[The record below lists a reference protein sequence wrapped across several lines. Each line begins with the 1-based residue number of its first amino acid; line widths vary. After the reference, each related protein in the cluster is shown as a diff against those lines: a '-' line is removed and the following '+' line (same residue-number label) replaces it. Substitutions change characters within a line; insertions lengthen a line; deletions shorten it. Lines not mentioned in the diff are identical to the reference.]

1 MGSMEPSRWEKIERI
16 FHAALEVEP
25 RQRAAVLQNSCAGD
39 ESLRQEVESL
49 LAHHAKAGTFIE
61 TPAFMSAKS
70 VTPSGGPISTSGKG
84 TRFAPS
90 EVISHYRV
98 IEEIGGGGMGVVY
111 RAEDIKLERHVALKF
126 LPEESANDA
135 VALERFRREAR
146 AASALNHS
154 NICTIYEI
162 DEFQG
167 RTFIAMELLEGHTL
181 RHVINDKPMAVE
193 TILDLAIQITDALD
207 SAHARGIVHRDIKPA
222 NIFVV
227 SRGQAKVLDFGLAKV
242 VPRASSRSTG
252 SQRTVDSGDT
262 DQLTSPG
269 STLGTVAYMSPEQ
282 VMGKE
287 VDARTDLFS
296 LGVVLYEM
304 CTGTLPFRGDTSAL
318 IFKAILDR
326 DPTPIVRI
334 NPDVPVELERIANKA
349 LEKDC
354 ELRYQ
359 SAAEL
364 RSDLK
369 RMRRDTDSRTSKA
382 VARST
387 PPRMRL
393 ALLALLMVA
402 IIAAVAFTFY
412 RLKRPATPSTSAW
425 QQLTFFTDSAVYPA
439 LSPDGR
445 MLAFIRGR
453 ETLFGPGE
461 VYVKLLPD
469 GQPAQLTHDKREK
482 LSPTFS
488 PDGSRIAYGTF
499 NPWET
504 WEIPVFGGEP
514 RVFMPNSSSLTWIE
528 DGKRLLFS
536 EVKRGLQM
544 SVVTSDEARGQPR
557 DVYVPQGD
565 RIMAHHSY
573 LSPDGKWVL
582 VVEMNNQGALGP
594 CRVVPF
600 DGSGNVRVVGPPDA
614 VCTTGAWSPDGAWLY
629 VSSNHGGR
637 FHIWRQR
644 FPDGSPEQFTSGP
657 TEEEGIAFA
666 ADGKSFITSVGVRDD
681 SVWIHDARG
690 EHQVSSEGSAT
701 SPQFSPDERQ
711 LYYTLSFGERTS
723 SELWVTDLASG
734 SSKPVLSGYSIRSC
748 GVGLQHYAVSRDGRQ
763 VAFSML
769 DKAGHSTVWIAP
781 TDRNSAPREIKSAG
795 NEDCPF
801 FLPDGE
807 LIFRAIVGDQNFL
820 YRMKTDGTGR
830 RKISDSPIFD
840 PFGLS
845 HDGRWILAQTRGK
858 NAEDPYSVSAFS
870 VDGGPTTVIC
880 VGLCLAAWDRSGK
893 SLYLG
898 LNIANVNIYAL
909 PLQRSG
915 LPNLPAGGFSTQE
928 QLAQLKATV
937 VPFGIV
943 ESAGTASMYA
953 YTNSTIRRNLYR
965 VPLP

>member
-1 MGSMEPSRWEKIERI
+1 MGPMDASRWAKIERV
-16 FHAALEVEP
+16 FHAVLGAEP
-25 RQRAAVLQNSCAGD
+25 GQRAQILENSCAGD

-49 LAHHAKAGTFIE
+49 LAHHAKADTFIE
-61 TPAFMSAKS
+61 TPAFVSAKS
-70 VTPSGGPISTSGKG
+70 APPSPGPASTSGKG
-84 TRFAPS
+84 TRFAS
-90 EVISHYRV
+90 GEVISHYRV
-98 IEEIGGGGMGVVY
+98 VEEIGGGGMGVVY

-126 LPEESANDA
+126 LPEESANDV

-162 DEFQG
+162 DEFDG

-181 RHVINDKPMAVE
+181 RHVINGKPMAVE
-193 TILDLAIQITDALD
+193 TILDLVVQITDALD

-227 SRGQAKVLDFGLAKV
+227 SRGQAKILDFGLAKV
-242 VPRASSRSTG
+242 VPRASSRSTA
-252 SQRTVDSGDT
+252 SQRTVDSGDS

-282 VMGKE
+282 VMGKDL
-287 VDARTDLFS
+287 DARTDLFS

-369 RMRRDTDSRTSKA
+369 RMRRDSDSRTSKA
-382 VARST
+382 VSRRT
-387 PPRMRL
+387 PPRMGL
-393 ALLALLMVA
+393 ALLALLMIA
-402 IIAAVAFTFY
+402 IIAAVVFTFY
-412 RLKRPATPSTSAW
+412 RLRRANSPTASSW

-445 MLAFIRGR
+445 MLAFIRG
-453 ETLFGPGE
+453 ESTFFGPGD
-461 VYVKLLPD
+461 VYVKLLPN
-469 GQPAQLTHDKREK
+469 GQPVQLTHDKRDK
-482 LSPTFS
+482 FSPTFS
-488 PDGSRIAYGTF
+488 PDGARVAYGVF

-504 WEIPVFGGEP
+504 WEIPVFGGEQ
-514 RVFMPNSSSLTWIE
+514 RVLLPNSSSLTWIQ
-528 DGKRLLFS
+528 DGKRVLFS

-544 SVVTSDEARGQPR
+544 AVVTSDEARGQSR
-557 DVYVPQGD
+557 DVYVPRGE
-565 RIMAHHSY
+565 RSMAHHSY

-582 VVEMNNQGALGP
+582 VVEMNNQGTLGP

-600 DGSGNVRVVGPPDA
+600 EGSGEPRMLGPPDA
-614 VCTTGAWSPDGAWLY
+614 VCTTGAWSTDGGWLY
-629 VSSNHGGR
+629 FSSNQGGR

-644 FPDGSPEQFTSGP
+644 FPDGTPEQVTSGP
-657 TEEEGIAFA
+657 TEEEGIAMA
-666 ADGKSFITSVGVRDD
+666 PDGKSFITSVGIHEN
-681 SVWIHDARG
+681 SVWIHDAKG
-690 EHQVSSEGSAT
+690 EHQVSSEGIAGA
-701 SPQFSPDERQ
+701 PQFSPDSRQ
-711 LYYTLSFGERTS
+711 LYYTLSYGERSS

-734 SSKPVLSGYSIRSC
+734 SSRPVLSGYSLRAC
-748 GVGLQHYAVSRDGRQ
+748 GIGLKHYALSPDGGW

-769 DKAGHSTVWIAP
+769 DKSGQSNVWVAP
-781 TDRNSAPREIKSAG
+781 TDRSSAPRMIKSVA

-801 FLPDGE
+801 FLPDGN
-807 LIFRAIVGDQNFL
+807 LISRSTEGDQNFL
-820 YRMKTDGTGR
+820 YRMKFDGTER
-830 RKISDSPIFD
+830 RKISDAPIFD
-840 PFGLS
+840 PFGVS
-845 HDGRWILAQTRGK
+845 HDGRWVLAQTRSADAK
-858 NAEDPYSVSAFS
+858 SDYSVSAFPIEGGSAVS
-870 VDGGPTTVIC
+870 VC
-880 VGLCLAAWDRSGK
+880 VSLCVATWDRSGK
-893 SLYLG
+893 WLYLG
-898 LNIANVNIYAL
+898 MNVGNNSIYSL

-915 LPNLPAGGFSTQE
+915 LPNLPAGGISALE
-928 QLAQLKATV
+928 QLNQMKATV
-937 VPFGIV
+937 VPPEIV
-943 ESAGTASMYA
+943 ESAGTATSYA
-953 YTNSTIRRNLYR
+953 YINSTVRRNLYR
-965 VPLP
+965 IPIT